1 METGTRNFLAA
12 LSLGRSFYL
21 ACVLLFFERSLMP
34 RLFSSVLING
44 TFQEILALLDGARQ

>member
-12 LSLGRSFYL
+12 LSLKRSFYL
-21 ACVLLFFERSLMP
+21 ACLLLLFERSFMP
-34 RLFSSVLING
+34 RLFRSVLING